1 MGRGTELAEGISI
14 NEGRSPGSG
23 VYSIIHF
30 QGDQVIFERQQD
42 MEPVLQ
48 HVQEMRERNALR
60 GFGVAKELGHV
71 PDLFYAKFRVMPSEE
86 RRKAIRAFL
95 IENPKLCAVPPG
107 YFKLSGL

>member
-14 NEGRSPGSG
+14 NEGRSPGSN

-30 QGDQVIFERQQD
+30 QGDQIIFETRQD

-60 GFGVAKELGHV
+60 GFGVAKELGHI
-71 PDLFYAKFRVMPSEE
+71 PDLFYAKIRIMKTEE

-95 IENPKLCAVPPG
+95 IENPKLAAVPRS
-107 YFKLSGL
+107 YWK